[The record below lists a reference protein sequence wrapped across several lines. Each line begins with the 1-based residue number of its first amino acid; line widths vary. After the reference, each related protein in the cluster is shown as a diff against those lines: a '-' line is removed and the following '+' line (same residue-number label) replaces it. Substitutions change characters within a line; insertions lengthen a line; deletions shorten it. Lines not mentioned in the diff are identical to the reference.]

1 MHDSSTM
8 TREQI
13 RADQLTKLRALITEL
28 IPRNRF
34 YTARLQ
40 SAGITPTIDSLET
53 FSAKMP
59 FTTKQ
64 DLVDDQL
71 ANPPYGSTLTYPVER
86 YTRYTQTSGTTRK
99 PIRWLDTTES
109 WNWMISTWDRVFEA
123 AGVTHEDRVLFT
135 FSFGPFLGFW
145 LAYDSAVKR
154 GCLVLPGGGLGS
166 EARLRMLID
175 NEATVLC
182 CTPTYAIRLA
192 ESALE
197 LNIDLSRAKIRRV
210 IVAGEAGGSIPAT
223 RARISELWNGA
234 RVIDHHG
241 MTEVG
246 AVSYQSPTRDDWI
259 HIIEASYIA
268 QVIDPQSGEA
278 AKPDEVGELVLTNLG
293 RCGSPLLRYR
303 TGDLVRPIWTER
315 GDMALQGGILGRADD
330 MVVVRSVNVF
340 PSAVEEVMRSHAQ
353 VAEYRVEIIVNRS
366 MNELRM
372 SVEFTPDCLAAQ
384 ALAPQIER
392 ELHAA
397 LSLRVPITVVPTG
410 TLPRFEMK
418 AKRWVKVESRKAG
431 KRESEKL
438 ERGPA

>member
-1 MHDSSTM
+1 MVDLTLM
-8 TREQI
+8 PRDRI
-13 RADQLTKLRALITEL
+13 RADQLAKLRALIGEL

-34 YTARLQ
+34 YTARFAA
-40 SAGITPTIDSLET
+40 AGITSDIPSLEAFT
-53 FSAKMP
+53 TQMP

-64 DLVDDQL
+64 QLVEDQL
-71 ANPPYGSTLTYPVER
+71 AHPPYGTTLTYPLQR

-166 EARLRMLID
+166 EARLKMLLD

-192 ESALE
+192 ESARE
-197 LNIDLSRAKIRRV
+197 AKIDLRDAKIRRV
-210 IVAGEAGGSIPAT
+210 IVAGEPGGSIPAT
-223 RARISELWNGA
+223 RRRISELWNGA

-241 MTEVG
+241 MTEIG
-246 AVSYQSPTRDDWI
+246 AVSYQSDTRDDRV

-268 QVIDPQSGEA
+268 EVIDPQTGAPALHGET
-278 AKPDEVGELVLTNLG
+278 GELVLTNLG
-293 RCGSPLLRYR
+293 RWGSPLLRYR
-303 TGDLVRPIWTER
+303 TGDLVKPIWTEH
-315 GDMALQGGILGRADD
+315 GDMALEGGILGRADD

-340 PSAVEEVMRSHAQ
+340 PGAVEEVMRSHVE
-353 VAEYRVEIIVNRS
+353 VAEYRVEIVTHRS

-372 SVEFTPDCLAAQ
+372 QVELSPDCAGAS
-384 ALAPQIER
+384 ALAKELER

-397 LSLRVPITVVPTG
+397 VSLRVPITIVPAG

-418 AKRWVKVESRKAG
+418 ARRWVRVES
-431 KRESEKL
+431 E
-438 ERGPA
+438 

>member
-1 MHDSSTM
+1 M

-13 RADQLTKLRALITEL
+13 RADQLLKLRALIAEL

-40 SAGITPTIDSLET
+40 SAAITPSIESLET
-53 FSAKMP
+53 FAARMP

-64 DLVDDQL
+64 DLVEDQL
-71 ANPPYGSTLTYPVER
+71 ANPPFGSTLTYPVER

-123 AGVTHEDRVLFT
+123 AGVTREDRVLFT

-166 EARLRMLID
+166 EARLRMLLD

-192 ESALE
+192 ESARE
-197 LNIDLSRAKIRRV
+197 LNIDLSSARIRRV
-210 IVAGEAGGSIPAT
+210 IVAGEPGGSIPAT

-246 AVSYQSPTRDDWI
+246 AVSYQSPTREDLL
-259 HIIEASYIA
+259 HVIEASYYA
-268 QVIDPQSGEA
+268 EVLDVNGQPVREGES
-278 AKPDEVGELVLTNLG
+278 GELVLTNLG
-293 RCGSPLLRYR
+293 RWGSPLLRYR
-303 TGDLVRPIWTER
+303 TGDLVKPVWPAH
-315 GDMALQGGILGRADD
+315 GDMALQGGILGRVDD

-340 PSAVEEVMRSHAQ
+340 PSTVEEVLRSHAE
-353 VAEYRVEIIVNRS
+353 VAEYRVEVVTNRS
-366 MNELRM
+366 MVELRM
-372 SVEFTPDCLAAQ
+372 LVEFVPMCENAAKLAAS
-384 ALAPQIER
+384 IER

-397 LSLRVPITVVPTG
+397 LSLRVPITIVPAG
-410 TLPRFEMK
+410 SLPRFEMK
-418 AKRWVKVESRKAG
+418 AKRWVRVESQK
-431 KRESEKL
+431 
-438 ERGPA
+438 